1 MLRNTAGD
9 EGSGDGDRGGREHI
23 RARPHHRRA
32 AAAAAAAAYGTAL
45 AAAPP
50 GTDGVLAWTRADVE
64 ELRSKHLL
72 TSNSYF
78 AGASSN
84 MAIPFVLPSDQEAEQ
99 DYRLLNRLLLDLYDV
114 VRQILLR
121 QRILRQPDDNGDSD
135 NARRRPEGAPG
146 AASGRPAPGRRP
158 PVAAPAANARAPA
171 RAARAPALGRRA
183 APAGTQ
189 ACARSAAAN
198 LAFKF
203 IKFIYIKPY
212 FPFLLIIIFFF
223 FVLISMPRSWPSLV
237 DIVFKAG
244 HIPRPAARGKGHAAK
259 EWACLKRHFW
269 AIFFWMKART
279 LVVLGKRGLNFVKFI
294 FLSSTV
300 SRQSLQM
307 SMILQLG
314 IHSSLYMNEPLKNIA
329 CNLKPIVFLRLVKIF
344 LKKHI
349 EI

>member
-135 NARRRPEGAPG
+135 NANPEDDDEREDGGGGGGDGGGGGPEGRAGLLPVQAELVAAIPDLVAGLPGDDDLKARQERRRGG
-146 AASGRPAPGRRP
+146 
-158 PVAAPAANARAPA
+158 
-171 RAARAPALGRRA
+171 
-183 APAGTQ
+183 
-189 ACARSAAAN
+189 
-198 LAFKF
+198 
-203 IKFIYIKPY
+203 
-212 FPFLLIIIFFF
+212 
-223 FVLISMPRSWPSLV
+223 
-237 DIVFKAG
+237 
-244 HIPRPAARGKGHAAK
+244 PRPAG
-259 EWACLKRHFW
+259 
-269 AIFFWMKART
+269 
-279 LVVLGKRGLNFVKFI
+279 GL
-294 FLSSTV
+294 
-300 SRQSLQM
+300 
-307 SMILQLG
+307 
-314 IHSSLYMNEPLKNIA
+314 PW
-329 CNLKPIVFLRLVKIF
+329 LRLLPMLALPPALHVRPLWAAVLLLLG
-344 LKKHI
+344 LKLARAVLQR
-349 EI
+349 